1 MTVHGVIMLAG
12 GLAFGLAVVRAG
24 VLPRWTGICL
34 MAGVVVVAAAS
45 GLPNIART
53 VAAAVPDAAFIGMG
67 IALLTR
73 RLRAPGGPEPA
84 ARPGWKISRWG
95 ATGEELSRPLPGD
108 DEVGDPLI
116 ASTRALSIRAPARV
130 VWPWLVQMGW
140 HRAGWYS
147 YDRIDNDKIPSADRI
162 IPELQGLRPGDFV
175 PEGADVGWTAT
186 AVEPGRL
193 LLLTMH
199 GPMNGVDWVQRRD
212 SSWLFLIDELD
223 AGHTRL
229 IERQRTAVTTS
240 QDTIAGRL
248 MTSAS
253 AWSLGDFVMAH
264 RHMHGIKRRAE
275 AHWHTTASS

>member
-1 MTVHGVIMLAG
+1 
-12 GLAFGLAVVRAG
+12 
-24 VLPRWTGICL
+24 
-34 MAGVVVVAAAS
+34 
-45 GLPNIART
+45 
-53 VAAAVPDAAFIGMG
+53 
-67 IALLTR
+67 
-73 RLRAPGGPEPA
+73 
-84 ARPGWKISRWG
+84 
-95 ATGEELSRPLPGD
+95 
-108 DEVGDPLI
+108 
-116 ASTRALSIRAPARV
+116 
-130 VWPWLVQMGW
+130 MGW

-147 YDRIDNDKIPSADRI
+147 YDVFDNDKIPSADRI
-162 IPELQGLRPGDFV
+162 IGELQGLRPGDFV

-186 AVEPGRL
+186 AVDPGHL

-253 AWSLGDFVMAH
+253 AWSLRDFVMAH

-275 AHWHTTASS
+275 AHWRTTASS